1 MLTWPSRDSQENG
14 TGQALSSIMF
24 DERVVKKTLSVA
36 STIIEWFGDALTTI
50 EDERRRKKLKRELT
64 ITVLDNH

>member
-1 MLTWPSRDSQENG
+1 
-14 TGQALSSIMF
+14 MF